1 MRVCIVIPAYEPGG
15 EFVPY
20 AQEVLAAGL
29 GPVLVVDDGSG
40 PAYAPVF
47 AALAEMGCTV
57 LTHEQNRGKGAALKT
72 ALRWYGAHEDG
83 CAGIVTADCDGQHT
97 VKDVRRV
104 CEAMEACP
112 GTLVL
117 GCRDF
122 GPGTPARSATGN
134 RVTSAAMRVLYNID
148 LKDTQTGLRGIPNG
162 MHRDLLEV
170 RGERYE
176 YELNMLIYAKQRSI
190 PYTIVP
196 IETVYFNN
204 NEGSHY
210 RTVADSARI
219 IHQLGSG
226 LVQYAMSAGLSV
238 VVDVFVYCVLVKWLL
253 LGLPLAPRL
262 FFAAVI
268 ARTLSSV
275 VNYTCNRRLPYVQNK
290 KIGPTVAKYYCLWLA
305 QLMLSFVGVW
315 AACTGLHMDD
325 MLAKLLVDA
334 LLAVASY
341 QVQLRWVFSEKTPR
355 PVLYGSGEAMAAK
368 RTTAQGGFA
377 QRNAAPDFARQ
388 TQKVGP
394 VTGQRGFAAG
404 EMEAEADKCPQHAAG
419 REDGGRGGGAVNKK
433 KIYGPLA
440 RFLRAGVR
448 PFLHR
453 WDTSGAQKA
462 QPPAV
467 YVVHHRN
474 MSGPVHTLALLP
486 DEPRPWVLH
495 VFLDRHEC
503 FVQYYGYTFR
513 KRFGW
518 PAPAAW
524 AAAGVLS
531 LAVPAVVRSFGAIPV
546 YRSLKETRDMM
557 EQSAQALLRGESIM
571 LCPDVA
577 YDSAAPATGEI
588 YKGFLQLEKL
598 YHAGTGAHLRFV
610 PVYCGKTK
618 RIVTGEPVCFSDGA
632 PFRTQREEVAGRIV
646 DGLNA
651 LAAACGELER
661 EAAEKS

>member
-162 MHRDLLEV
+162 MHGDLLEV

-176 YELNMLIYAKQRSI
+176 YELNMLIYAQQRSI

-238 VVDVFVYCVLVKWLL
+238 VVDVFVY
-253 LGLPLAPRL
+253 
-262 FFAAVI
+262 
-268 ARTLSSV
+268 
-275 VNYTCNRRLPYVQNK
+275 
-290 KIGPTVAKYYCLWLA
+290 
-305 QLMLSFVGVW
+305 
-315 AACTGLHMDD
+315 
-325 MLAKLLVDA
+325 
-334 LLAVASY
+334 
-341 QVQLRWVFSEKTPR
+341 
-355 PVLYGSGEAMAAK
+355 
-368 RTTAQGGFA
+368 
-377 QRNAAPDFARQ
+377 
-388 TQKVGP
+388 
-394 VTGQRGFAAG
+394 
-404 EMEAEADKCPQHAAG
+404 
-419 REDGGRGGGAVNKK
+419 
-433 KIYGPLA
+433 
-440 RFLRAGVR
+440 
-448 PFLHR
+448 
-453 WDTSGAQKA
+453 
-462 QPPAV
+462 
-467 YVVHHRN
+467 
-474 MSGPVHTLALLP
+474 
-486 DEPRPWVLH
+486 
-495 VFLDRHEC
+495 
-503 FVQYYGYTFR
+503 
-513 KRFGW
+513 
-518 PAPAAW
+518 
-524 AAAGVLS
+524 
-531 LAVPAVVRSFGAIPV
+531 
-546 YRSLKETRDMM
+546 
-557 EQSAQALLRGESIM
+557 
-571 LCPDVA
+571 
-577 YDSAAPATGEI
+577 
-588 YKGFLQLEKL
+588 
-598 YHAGTGAHLRFV
+598 
-610 PVYCGKTK
+610 
-618 RIVTGEPVCFSDGA
+618 
-632 PFRTQREEVAGRIV
+632 
-646 DGLNA
+646 
-651 LAAACGELER
+651 
-661 EAAEKS
+661 

>member
-377 QRNAAPDFARQ
+377 QRNAARDFARQ
-388 TQKVGP
+388 TQKAGP
-394 VTGQRGFAAG
+394 VTGQPGFAAG
-404 EMEAEADKCPQHAAG
+404 EMRPNGSK
-419 REDGGRGGGAVNKK
+419 GRGGNGSRVWEKRKAPAFA
-433 KIYGPLA
+433 GPITS
-440 RFLRAGVR
+440 LRR
-448 PFLHR
+448 PTF
-453 WDTSGAQKA
+453 
-462 QPPAV
+462 
-467 YVVHHRN
+467 
-474 MSGPVHTLALLP
+474 LAL
-486 DEPRPWVLH
+486 
-495 VFLDRHEC
+495 
-503 FVQYYGYTFR
+503 R
-513 KRFGW
+513 K
-518 PAPAAW
+518 
-524 AAAGVLS
+524 
-531 LAVPAVVRSFGAIPV
+531 
-546 YRSLKETRDMM
+546 
-557 EQSAQALLRGESIM
+557 
-571 LCPDVA
+571 
-577 YDSAAPATGEI
+577 
-588 YKGFLQLEKL
+588 
-598 YHAGTGAHLRFV
+598 
-610 PVYCGKTK
+610 
-618 RIVTGEPVCFSDGA
+618 
-632 PFRTQREEVAGRIV
+632 
-646 DGLNA
+646 
-651 LAAACGELER
+651 
-661 EAAEKS
+661 

>member
-355 PVLYGSGEAMAAK
+355 PVLYGSGEAMDAK

-404 EMEAEADKCPQHAAG
+404 EMEAEADKCRGFDAGDPARQSRAGSGKISVRGGEAMEAKRTTAQGGFAQRNAAPDFARQTQKVGPVTGQRGFAAGEMEAEADKCRGFDAGDPARQSRAGSGKISAPVGPVTGQRGFAAGEMEAEADKCPQHAAG
-419 REDGGRGGGAVNKK
+419 REDGGRGA
-433 KIYGPLA
+433 
-440 RFLRAGVR
+440 
-448 PFLHR
+448 
-453 WDTSGAQKA
+453 
-462 QPPAV
+462 
-467 YVVHHRN
+467 
-474 MSGPVHTLALLP
+474 AL
-486 DEPRPWVLH
+486 
-495 VFLDRHEC
+495 
-503 FVQYYGYTFR
+503 
-513 KRFGW
+513 
-518 PAPAAW
+518 
-524 AAAGVLS
+524 
-531 LAVPAVVRSFGAIPV
+531 
-546 YRSLKETRDMM
+546 
-557 EQSAQALLRGESIM
+557 
-571 LCPDVA
+571 
-577 YDSAAPATGEI
+577 
-588 YKGFLQLEKL
+588 
-598 YHAGTGAHLRFV
+598 
-610 PVYCGKTK
+610 
-618 RIVTGEPVCFSDGA
+618 
-632 PFRTQREEVAGRIV
+632 
-646 DGLNA
+646 
-651 LAAACGELER
+651 
-661 EAAEKS
+661 

>member
-162 MHRDLLEV
+162 MHGDLLEV

-368 RTTAQGGFA
+368 RTTAQGGFSQRNAAPDFARQTQKAGPVTGQRGFAAGEMEAEADKCRGFDAGDPARQSRAGSGKISVRGGEAMDAKRTTAQGGFA

-419 REDGGRGGGAVNKK
+419 REDGGRGA
-433 KIYGPLA
+433 
-440 RFLRAGVR
+440 
-448 PFLHR
+448 
-453 WDTSGAQKA
+453 
-462 QPPAV
+462 
-467 YVVHHRN
+467 
-474 MSGPVHTLALLP
+474 AL
-486 DEPRPWVLH
+486 
-495 VFLDRHEC
+495 
-503 FVQYYGYTFR
+503 
-513 KRFGW
+513 
-518 PAPAAW
+518 
-524 AAAGVLS
+524 
-531 LAVPAVVRSFGAIPV
+531 
-546 YRSLKETRDMM
+546 
-557 EQSAQALLRGESIM
+557 
-571 LCPDVA
+571 
-577 YDSAAPATGEI
+577 
-588 YKGFLQLEKL
+588 
-598 YHAGTGAHLRFV
+598 
-610 PVYCGKTK
+610 
-618 RIVTGEPVCFSDGA
+618 
-632 PFRTQREEVAGRIV
+632 
-646 DGLNA
+646 
-651 LAAACGELER
+651 
-661 EAAEKS
+661 

>member
-341 QVQLRWVFSEKTPR
+341 QVQLRWVFSERRRGRCFTE
-355 PVLYGSGEAMAAK
+355 SEAMAAK

-388 TQKVGP
+388 TQKVGGNRP
-394 VTGQRGFAAG
+394 ARFRRRRNGGGSRQVPAARGG
-404 EMEAEADKCPQHAAG
+404 P
-419 REDGGRGGGAVNKK
+419 GGRRQGGGAVNKK

-503 FVQYYGYTFR
+503 FAQYYGYTFR

-531 LAVPAVVRSFGAIPV
+531 LTVPAVVRSFGAIPV

>member
-20 AQEVLAAGL
+20 AQEVAAAGL

-162 MHRDLLEV
+162 MHGDLLEV

-176 YELNMLIYAKQRSI
+176 YELYMLIYAKQRSI

-368 RTTAQGGFA
+368 RTTAQGGFS

-388 TQKVGP
+388 TQKAGP

-419 REDGGRGGGAVNKK
+419 REDGGRGA
-433 KIYGPLA
+433 
-440 RFLRAGVR
+440 
-448 PFLHR
+448 
-453 WDTSGAQKA
+453 
-462 QPPAV
+462 
-467 YVVHHRN
+467 
-474 MSGPVHTLALLP
+474 AL
-486 DEPRPWVLH
+486 
-495 VFLDRHEC
+495 
-503 FVQYYGYTFR
+503 
-513 KRFGW
+513 
-518 PAPAAW
+518 
-524 AAAGVLS
+524 
-531 LAVPAVVRSFGAIPV
+531 
-546 YRSLKETRDMM
+546 
-557 EQSAQALLRGESIM
+557 
-571 LCPDVA
+571 
-577 YDSAAPATGEI
+577 
-588 YKGFLQLEKL
+588 
-598 YHAGTGAHLRFV
+598 
-610 PVYCGKTK
+610 
-618 RIVTGEPVCFSDGA
+618 
-632 PFRTQREEVAGRIV
+632 
-646 DGLNA
+646 
-651 LAAACGELER
+651 
-661 EAAEKS
+661 

>member
-112 GTLVL
+112 DTLVL

-290 KIGPTVAKYYCLWLA
+290 KIDQRRRHVHQPGDH
-305 QLMLSFVGVW
+305 
-315 AACTGLHMDD
+315 GLPRQSRPEGR
-325 MLAKLLVDA
+325 LP
-334 LLAVASY
+334 
-341 QVQLRWVFSEKTPR
+341 LRGHR
-355 PVLYGSGEAMAAK
+355 L
-368 RTTAQGGFA
+368 RHH
-377 QRNAAPDFARQ
+377 
-388 TQKVGP
+388 GP
-394 VTGQRGFAAG
+394 VRSRKRPQPRRRPRVHRLYPAAG
-404 EMEAEADKCPQHAAG
+404 GLQ
-419 REDGGRGGGAVNKK
+419 AV
-433 KIYGPLA
+433 L
-440 RFLRAGVR
+440 
-448 PFLHR
+448 
-453 WDTSGAQKA
+453 
-462 QPPAV
+462 
-467 YVVHHRN
+467 
-474 MSGPVHTLALLP
+474 
-486 DEPRPWVLH
+486 
-495 VFLDRHEC
+495 
-503 FVQYYGYTFR
+503 
-513 KRFGW
+513 
-518 PAPAAW
+518 
-524 AAAGVLS
+524 
-531 LAVPAVVRSFGAIPV
+531 
-546 YRSLKETRDMM
+546 
-557 EQSAQALLRGESIM
+557 
-571 LCPDVA
+571 
-577 YDSAAPATGEI
+577 
-588 YKGFLQLEKL
+588 
-598 YHAGTGAHLRFV
+598 
-610 PVYCGKTK
+610 
-618 RIVTGEPVCFSDGA
+618 
-632 PFRTQREEVAGRIV
+632 
-646 DGLNA
+646 
-651 LAAACGELER
+651 
-661 EAAEKS
+661 

>member
-57 LTHEQNRGKGAALKT
+57 LTHEQNRGKGAALKP

-355 PVLYGSGEAMAAK
+355 PVLYGSGEAM
-368 RTTAQGGFA
+368 
-377 QRNAAPDFARQ
+377 D
-388 TQKVGP
+388 
-394 VTGQRGFAAG
+394 
-404 EMEAEADKCPQHAAG
+404 AEADKCQGFDAGDPARQSRAGSGKISVRGGEAMAAKRTNRTGSFRAAKRRARFCAKALKARAASALPARASLRPGGRSPHVSAPAPGPALFLVAAVAHKNAHHLLHVLKLPLAHALQQRANRLLQHA
-419 REDGGRGGGAVNKK
+419 RS
-433 KIYGPLA
+433 
-440 RFLRAGVR
+440 VR
-448 PFLHR
+448 QQHIIR
-453 WDTSGAQKA
+453 
-462 QPPAV
+462 
-467 YVVHHRN
+467 
-474 MSGPVHTLALLP
+474 
-486 DEPRPWVLH
+486 
-495 VFLDRHEC
+495 
-503 FVQYYGYTFR
+503 
-513 KRFGW
+513 
-518 PAPAAW
+518 
-524 AAAGVLS
+524 
-531 LAVPAVVRSFGAIPV
+531 
-546 YRSLKETRDMM
+546 RD
-557 EQSAQALLRGESIM
+557 
-571 LCPDVA
+571 
-577 YDSAAPATGEI
+577 
-588 YKGFLQLEKL
+588 F
-598 YHAGTGAHLRFV
+598 
-610 PVYCGKTK
+610 
-618 RIVTGEPVCFSDGA
+618 
-632 PFRTQREEVAGRIV
+632 
-646 DGLNA
+646 
-651 LAAACGELER
+651 
-661 EAAEKS
+661 

>member
-112 GTLVL
+112 DTLVL

-238 VVDVFVYCVLVKWLL
+238 VVD
-253 LGLPLAPRL
+253 A
-262 FFAAVI
+262 
-268 ARTLSSV
+268 
-275 VNYTCNRRLPYVQNK
+275 
-290 KIGPTVAKYYCLWLA
+290 GPSA
-305 QLMLSFVGVW
+305 G
-315 AACTGLHMDD
+315 
-325 MLAKLLVDA
+325 
-334 LLAVASY
+334 
-341 QVQLRWVFSEKTPR
+341 
-355 PVLYGSGEAMAAK
+355 
-368 RTTAQGGFA
+368 
-377 QRNAAPDFARQ
+377 AAPVFCGGHRAHAL
-388 TQKVGP
+388 
-394 VTGQRGFAAG
+394 QRGELYLQPPSALCAEQEDRPDGGKILLSVAGAAEAVLCGRVGGVHRAAHGRHAGQAAG
-404 EMEAEADKCPQHAAG
+404 G
-419 REDGGRGGGAVNKK
+419 RASGRGQLPGAAS
-433 KIYGPLA
+433 L
-440 RFLRAGVR
+440 GV
-448 PFLHR
+448 
-453 WDTSGAQKA
+453 Q
-462 QPPAV
+462 
-467 YVVHHRN
+467 
-474 MSGPVHTLALLP
+474 
-486 DEPRPWVLH
+486 
-495 VFLDRHEC
+495 
-503 FVQYYGYTFR
+503 
-513 KRFGW
+513 
-518 PAPAAW
+518 
-524 AAAGVLS
+524 
-531 LAVPAVVRSFGAIPV
+531 
-546 YRSLKETRDMM
+546 
-557 EQSAQALLRGESIM
+557 
-571 LCPDVA
+571 
-577 YDSAAPATGEI
+577 
-588 YKGFLQLEKL
+588 
-598 YHAGTGAHLRFV
+598 
-610 PVYCGKTK
+610 
-618 RIVTGEPVCFSDGA
+618 
-632 PFRTQREEVAGRIV
+632 
-646 DGLNA
+646 
-651 LAAACGELER
+651 
-661 EAAEKS
+661 

>member
-162 MHRDLLEV
+162 MHGDLLEV

-368 RTTAQGGFA
+368 RTTAQDGFA

-394 VTGQRGFAAG
+394 MTGQRGFAAG
-404 EMEAEADKCPQHAAG
+404 EMRPNGSK
-419 REDGGRGGGAVNKK
+419 GRGGNGSRVWEKRKAPRCRGDDYESPTAYFLSIKK
-433 KIYGPLA
+433 VG
-440 RFLRAGVR
+440 
-448 PFLHR
+448 
-453 WDTSGAQKA
+453 
-462 QPPAV
+462 
-467 YVVHHRN
+467 
-474 MSGPVHTLALLP
+474 
-486 DEPRPWVLH
+486 
-495 VFLDRHEC
+495 
-503 FVQYYGYTFR
+503 
-513 KRFGW
+513 
-518 PAPAAW
+518 
-524 AAAGVLS
+524 
-531 LAVPAVVRSFGAIPV
+531 
-546 YRSLKETRDMM
+546 KER
-557 EQSAQALLRGESIM
+557 
-571 LCPDVA
+571 
-577 YDSAAPATGEI
+577 
-588 YKGFLQLEKL
+588 
-598 YHAGTGAHLRFV
+598 
-610 PVYCGKTK
+610 
-618 RIVTGEPVCFSDGA
+618 
-632 PFRTQREEVAGRIV
+632 
-646 DGLNA
+646 
-651 LAAACGELER
+651 
-661 EAAEKS
+661 